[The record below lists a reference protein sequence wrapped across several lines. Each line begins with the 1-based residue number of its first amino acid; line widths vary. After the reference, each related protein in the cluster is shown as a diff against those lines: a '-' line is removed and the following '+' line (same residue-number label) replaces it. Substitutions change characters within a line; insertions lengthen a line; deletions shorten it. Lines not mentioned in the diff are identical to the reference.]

1 MGIKYFFKWFKDSF
15 PRTVK
20 STQLGES
27 QKLKDALKKLED
39 DHGEDRDNNPFL
51 LLLDLNG
58 IIHTSCQKIYKY
70 GSFEPKSLLK
80 KSPPINS
87 GEKDLLVFEDVLN
100 SINLLITTTDP
111 LEIVLCIDGVAPI
124 SKQIQQRQ
132 RRFLSKKTNG
142 GFDSNCIS
150 PGTDFLYR
158 LGIYLKTNIEK
169 KLEEDWLGVE
179 TIYFMDS
186 LVPGEGE
193 HKLFDFLRSNQT
205 TIIKKKFNIVVVGN
219 DADLIMLSL
228 LVSTLFLKE
237 NLIYILREDLASKKL
252 DYLLIDI
259 NEFKKN
265 ILNFAMDKPKFKH
278 CDFEC
283 VVCDFVILCFMVG
296 NDFLPPIPL
305 FNIFDGGLD
314 LMMKYYFT
322 TPGYIS
328 FKPRQPKNKKVG
340 IHPNSFGTD
349 GTYPHAGMVSSDPER
364 LSLSTQRVD
373 KVKGIK
379 INFKNLMG
387 FYNHLLNVINP
398 QAIQHYKTREY
409 GFPNILLDIASQK
422 EISFM
427 DISLHYLKSY
437 SIYHNIN
444 KKLVKSYLEEI
455 KWIFNY
461 YAYGG
466 HTVDWKM
473 YYPSQFA
480 PSPVDLVNYLKKHSC
495 NELTES
501 TKNPTNEIC
510 SVPTTFKIDP
520 FFQLLCILPPHSAD
534 LLPKPLT
541 KVLCE
546 KLEHFHPKEI
556 HIDYEGKLNE
566 WEGIPILPPLC
577 HDEILTVYNAYVNH
591 CSQEDLKRNKISK
604 QLMISVVT

>member
-205 TIIKKKFNIVVVGN
+205 TIIEKKFNIVVVGN

-228 LVSTLFLKE
+228 LKE

-252 DYLLIDI
+252 DYLLVNI
-259 NEFKKN
+259 NQFKKN

-278 CDFEC
+278 HDFEC

-328 FKPRQPKNKKVG
+328 FKPRRRNRSGRDVPR
-340 IHPNSFGTD
+340 S
-349 GTYPHAGMVSSDPER
+349 
-364 LSLSTQRVD
+364 
-373 KVKGIK
+373 KGIK

-387 FYNHLLNVINP
+387 FYNHLLNVISP

-437 SIYHNIN
+437 SIHHNIN
-444 KKLVKSYLEEI
+444 KKLVKSYFEEI

-495 NELTES
+495 NELAES
-501 TKNPTNEIC
+501 TKNPANETC

-534 LLPKPLT
+534 LLPKPLN

-591 CSQEDLKRNKISK
+591 CSQEDLKRNKTSK